1 MPIDPL
7 FRGIT
12 LVGDTDQLV
21 VGVSNSLEYLFRN
34 SVPTF
39 ALAAA
44 RVFDVQLVLH
54 GAILACPAD
63 VHPGLNASLRQRF
76 LKQRLNRH

>member
-7 FRGIT
+7 FRVVT
-12 LVGDTDQLV
+12 LFGDADQLV
-21 VGVSNSLEYLFRN
+21 IGVSNSLEYLFRN
-34 SVPTF
+34 GVPPL

-54 GAILACPAD
+54 GAILPCPQGCAAA
-63 VHPGLNASLRQRF
+63 LIRR
-76 LKQRLNRH
+76 